1 MPLTS
6 AFVCVIETR
15 MGTVS
20 PGKAPCLGSSVVAVI
35 VRVDE
40 EVVLLRVS
48 LVCGLRFAGGDSAS
62 TTWKLGV
69 LVAVMLEWAV
79 SSLGA
84 GLSGG
89 LQTELLLRVAVLF

>member
-1 MPLTS
+1 
-6 AFVCVIETR
+6 